1 MNHEQLTAVIL
12 HKRPYRESSFLVDV
26 FTRELGKTAAVCK
39 GVRNSKN
46 DKKSLLQP
54 FQPLL
59 IKLSGKR
66 ELKNLNQ
73 LEASQRM
80 YRLQGRQLYSA
91 LYLNEL
97 LNRTLPAEVP
107 VPDLYDHYLRSVNG
121 LSQDQDMEV
130 VLREFEIAL
139 LEELGYGID
148 FHTDWQTSDGIEAD
162 SYYTYVIEHGFQ
174 KLAMPIQSKNCFEGF
189 VLGKIAANQ
198 WDKTSLLYAKRIMRL
213 ALSAILGSKPLK
225 SRELFQQLEQFT

>member
-1 MNHEQLTAVIL
+1 MNHEQLCAVIL

-26 FTRELGKTAAVCK
+26 FTRELGKSAAVCK

-59 IKLSGKR
+59 IKLSGKH

-73 LEASQRM
+73 LEAAQRM
-80 YRLQGRQLYSA
+80 YALHGKQLYAA

-97 LNRTLPAEVP
+97 VNRTLPSEVP
-107 VPDLYDHYLRSVNG
+107 VPELYDHYIRSIQG
-121 LSQDQDMEV
+121 LSTDSEMEV

-139 LEELGYGID
+139 LDELGYGID
-148 FHTDWQTSDGIEAD
+148 FHSDWQTSSAIEPD

-174 KLAMPIQSKNCFEGF
+174 KLASPIQSKNCFEGV
-189 VLGKIAANQ
+189 VLAKIAKNQ
-198 WDKTSLLYAKRIMRL
+198 WDKKSLLYAKRIMRL
-213 ALSAILGSKPLK
+213 ALSSLLGSKPLK